1 METVNNVATVTI
13 PIDEYFDL
21 RTRAEQGI
29 YIAERLGMLDR
40 RILELENRCFE
51 LEDKMRAWKQ

>member
-21 RTRAEQGI
+21 RTRAEQGV
-29 YIAERLGMLDR
+29 YIADKLGSLENRIFELDR
-40 RILELENRCFE
+40 RLFE
-51 LEDKMRAWKQ
+51 LEDKMRTWKQ